1 MKTDTH
7 GSSEEKWVGFDL
19 DGTLAKYDGWKG
31 IENIGDPV
39 PAMVLMARLLH
50 SMGKKVKIL
59 TARVAPREDGD
70 GGDKAR
76 KYVERWCEKNL
87 GFVPE
92 ITHLKDASMAA
103 LFDDRAIA
111 VEQNTGKVLGGWS
124 DFLPRASDKAKRIVG
139 ERAYWKGRLMKVI
152 KRRNPDLGESDILAI
167 ASGRMTERE
176 AHEKKAG
183 WESFLR

>member
-1 MKTDTH
+1 MNTDSH
-7 GSSEEKWVGFDL
+7 GSGEEQWAGFDL

-31 IENIGDPV
+31 VDHIGDPV

-50 SMGKKVKIL
+50 SMGKKVKVL
-59 TARVAPREDGD
+59 TARVAPRDDGQ

-76 KYVERWCEKNL
+76 KYVEEWCEKNL

-92 ITHLKDASMAA
+92 ITHVKDASMAV

-139 ERAYWKGRLMKVI
+139 ERAYWKGRLMKVL
-152 KRRNPDLGESDILAI
+152 KRRNPDLCSSDLIAI
-167 ASGRMTERE
+167 ANGKMKERD
-176 AHEKKAG
+176 AYEKNA
-183 WESFLR
+183 ESPTCF